1 MVLRWDLFSIF
12 AIDELITEWIYE
24 TNKLKTAGTV
34 QLSCCLLHKSENKN
48 IYFII
53 FTSVYILLLTDF
65 SWKLS

>member
-24 TNKLKTAGTV
+24 TNKTKTAGTV

-48 IYFII
+48 I
-53 FTSVYILLLTDF
+53 
-65 SWKLS
+65 